1 MDVQAILDRLAY
13 AESLPEDA
21 IRAARAQRAAV
32 APALIELIG
41 HHLAGE
47 DGADGPES
55 ALFYAFHLLGE
66 WHETAA
72 YRPLARLLA
81 RPAEET
87 DELLADATTETVHRV
102 RQRCSMAI
110 RSRCSR

>member
-1 MDVQAILDRLAY
+1 MLKACRRTRSA
-13 AESLPEDA
+13 
-21 IRAARAQRAAV
+21 RRAQRAAV

-41 HHLAGE
+41 RHLAGE

>member
-32 APALIELIG
+32 APAQLEPPG
-41 HHLAGE
+41 HPLAGE

-55 ALFYAFHLLGE
+55 AQYYASHPLRE

-72 YRPLARLLA
+72 PRPPARQLA